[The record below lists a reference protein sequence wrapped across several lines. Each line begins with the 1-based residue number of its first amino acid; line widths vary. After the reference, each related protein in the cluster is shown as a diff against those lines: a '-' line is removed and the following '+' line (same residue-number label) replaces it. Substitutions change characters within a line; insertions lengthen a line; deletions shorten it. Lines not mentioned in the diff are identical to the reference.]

1 MQTRRGFTIV
11 ELLIVVV
18 IIGILATVTVVA
30 FNSVR
35 LRAQATAIASD
46 LKSIEKALLLY
57 KDSVGFT
64 AWPIDTDSTYF
75 TGGANPSIASIIAAQ
90 PAFRA
95 LMSTAPVAT
104 GMSASG
110 SYSFDNDLDT
120 YNGCSDQP
128 SGVNIFVGSATN
140 VALIQAVDTIMDD
153 GNISCGRIRYTS
165 TSSFSYSIALNQN
178 G

>member
-1 MQTRRGFTIV
+1 MSARRGFTIV

-18 IIGILATVTVVA
+18 IIAILAALVIVTYNGA
-30 FNSVR
+30 K
-35 LRAQATAIASD
+35 LRAQASGIAAD
-46 LKSIEKALLLY
+46 LKSIEKALILY
-57 KDSVGFT
+57 KTTAGLS
-64 AWPIDTDSTYF
+64 AWPNDNDATYF
-75 TGGANPSIASIIAAQ
+75 TGSANPSITSIIAAQ

-110 SYSFDNDLDT
+110 SYSYDNDLDT
-120 YNGCSDQP
+120 YDGCSDQP
-128 SGVNIFVGSATN
+128 RGVNIYVGSATN
-140 VALIQAVDTIMDD
+140 VALIQAVDNIMDD
-153 GNISCGRIRYTS
+153 GNISCGRLRYTS